1 MTLEIRRPSTEKA
14 THMKKNC
21 GINQSPP
28 PPQPSTIVGYYP
40 AYKYDLKADDF
51 NISSSITHLNY
62 IAFGPNDLIND
73 TRPNT
78 VFQNQIKKFK
88 ELQNYKDKNS
98 NLNYKLILS
107 VLLPVNDELMKL
119 PPFYNVSTGQYD
131 QTNQDIRNFI
141 EDLTS
146 VVRDYFDGIDIDYP
160 NKASCLQAKQFN
172 SSSLKQVFEP
182 FISDISSQ
190 LKQKNSSKILTITGG
205 INSIHVDP
213 SVISFVNLQAYR
225 LNIYYNAHSSAGIDV
240 LQNIIDSWNFGNR
253 SQCVLGIEF
262 GGIIEAITVNNPN
275 MDIANQNFEVVHS
288 QNITF
293 PSIAIDENITDP
305 CGTTSFAHLTWK
317 NFLAPLCYT
326 NNSKNWNY
334 NFDNKSKQPYIYQL
348 RQNPP
353 VNQMGS
359 KAENFPGSPPT
370 YYYISYEDYQS
381 LYVKLNFVQNYNIG
395 GVAIADIT
403 KDSQF
408 INYISG
414 NKSNDQGN
422 FAPLSNINAKI
433 GAIVGGVISSLVF
446 IGGLA
451 AAGFILYRRR
461 HKTKNIETTV
471 VTSVVAMFDYVGKEE
486 NDLSFKAGDVIEVLE
501 KGDGPN
507 DWWVGR
513 LHGVIGEF
521 PGE

>member
-1 MTLEIRRPSTEKA
+1 VGVFSQ
-14 THMKKNC
+14 NC
-21 GINQSPP
+21 GINQSPL

-107 VLLPVNDELMKL
+107 VLLPVNDDLMKL
-119 PPFYNVSTGQYD
+119 PPFFNVSTGQYD
-131 QTNQDIRNFI
+131 QNNQDIRNFI
-141 EDLTS
+141 EDLIS

-160 NKASCLQAKQFN
+160 NKASCLQAKKFN
-172 SSSLKQVFEP
+172 SDSLKQVFEP
-182 FISDISSQ
+182 FIRDISSQ
-190 LKQKNSSKILTITGG
+190 LKQSNSSKILTITGG
-205 INSIHVDP
+205 INPINVDP

-225 LNIYYNAHSSAGIDV
+225 LNVNYNAHSSAGIDV

-275 MDIANQNFEVVHS
+275 MDIANQNFEVIHS

-293 PSIAIDENITDP
+293 QSIAIDENIIDP

-317 NFLAPLCYT
+317 NFLAPLCYA
-326 NNSKNWNY
+326 NASKDWSY
-334 NFDNKSKQPYIYQL
+334 GFDNKSKQPYIYQQ
-348 RQNPP
+348 RQNLPG
-353 VNQMGS
+353 NQTGLPS
-359 KAENFPGSPPT
+359 T
-370 YYYISYEDYQS
+370 YYYYISYEDSQS

-408 INYISG
+408 INFISG
-414 NKSNDQGN
+414 NKSNYQGN
-422 FAPLSNINAKI
+422 LAPLSNINAKI
-433 GAIVGGVISSLVF
+433 ENTEQGCPIHL
-446 IGGLA
+446 
-451 AAGFILYRRR
+451 
-461 HKTKNIETTV
+461 KTRTIR
-471 VTSVVAMFDYVGKEE
+471 SVPIRIDKFT
-486 NDLSFKAGDVIEVLE
+486 LI
-501 KGDGPN
+501 
-507 DWWVGR
+507 
-513 LHGVIGEF
+513 
-521 PGE
+521 